1 MNLTKDFHVSQ
12 VALVLITQRYSHY
25 GSLSSSFIAFLLF
38 LSIPFQSN
46 DFAKGFIFISQL
58 AATANCFKLS
68 RLNQSLSSENHLSVI
83 DRANEGLSN
92 HLAVSYAPPKR
103 DVVVMESAKPL
114 APLVKDD
121 IKKALS
127 KPHIMLLGETGSGK
141 STLVK
146 YLVSQSSA
154 PAIVLDVHAAP
165 DDWQGMTVIGAGRN
179 YKAVGDEVNRLVQL
193 MNDRYELRGKG
204 KTTFEPLLVILDEFP
219 ACVANLGKKFTESIM
234 LLVREARKVGI
245 KLIILAQGSEVKTLG
260 IEGQGAIREC
270 FAMVTLGKFA
280 INAAKSL
287 KDEQIIE
294 FINNAQYPAMLD
306 DLPCDLPSIGNLK
319 LNLLPMPSDY
329 NPTQLSLQPESITDN
344 PDFDFLQDREPI
356 FLKIVDFLDGREW
369 ERDNYIRESI
379 TDLKR
384 NKTPISEVQGYL
396 QYLEVQGYVE
406 TRNAGR
412 NGIEARKI

>member
-1 MNLTKDFHVSQ
+1 
-12 VALVLITQRYSHY
+12 
-25 GSLSSSFIAFLLF
+25 
-38 LSIPFQSN
+38 
-46 DFAKGFIFISQL
+46 
-58 AATANCFKLS
+58 
-68 RLNQSLSSENHLSVI
+68 
-83 DRANEGLSN
+83 
-92 HLAVSYAPPKR
+92 
-103 DVVVMESAKPL
+103 MESAKPL

-344 PDFDFLQDREPI
+344 SDFDFLQDREPI
-356 FLKIVDFLDGREW
+356 FLKIVDFLDGRDW

-384 NKTPISEVQGYL
+384 NKTPIAEVQGYL

-412 NGIEARKI
+412 NGLEARKI

>member
-12 VALVLITQRYSHY
+12 VALVMESKRYSTY
-25 GSLSSSFIAFLLF
+25 GSIACSFTALVLA

-46 DFAKGFIFISQL
+46 DFAKSAIFLGQL
-58 AATANCFKLS
+58 TSAINCFYLS
-68 RLNQSLSSENHLSVI
+68 KFKSRYADENHASVI
-83 DRANEGLSN
+83 NRANQGISN
-92 HLAVSYAPPKR
+92 HFEASYAPPKR
-103 DVVVMESAKPL
+103 DVTVMEVAKPL
-114 APLVKDD
+114 SPLVKDD

-146 YLVSQSSA
+146 FLVSQSSA

-179 YKAVGDEVNRLVQL
+179 YKAVGNEVNQLVEL
-193 MNDRYELRGKG
+193 MNTRYELRGNG
-204 KTTFEPLLVILDEFP
+204 KTNFEPLLVILDEFP

-280 INAAKSL
+280 VNAAKSL

-294 FINNAQYPAMLD
+294 FINNAKYPAMLD
-306 DLPCDLPSIGNLK
+306 DLPCDLPNIDNLK

-329 NPTQLSLQPESITDN
+329 NPIQLSQS
-344 PDFDFLQDREPI
+344 EPI
-356 FLKIVDFLDGREW
+356 FDNEELSPIYQKIVGFLDGRNW
-369 ERDNYIRESI
+369 VRDNYIKQS
-379 TDLKR
+379 
-384 NKTPISEVQGYL
+384 ISEFKQKDAPIEDIQSYL
-396 QYLEVQGYVE
+396 KDLQRLEYVE

-412 NGIEARKI
+412 NGLEARKV